1 MLLVISTFVS
11 DIILTK
17 TEFLFYGIVP
27 GSGFNPRN
35 ANMFI
40 NKCAK
45 IYLMKQTDAL
55 KILKAGRNV
64 YLTGAAGSGKTHVLN
79 EYISYLKDRGVGLG
93 VTASTGIA
101 ATHLGGV
108 TIHSW
113 SGIGIR
119 DYLSDMDLD
128 QMESKKYLWKRFE
141 RTSVL
146 LIDEISMLSP
156 QMLDNIDKICR
167 AFKRNSTPFGGMQI
181 VLSGDFFQLPPI
193 TKGSDEI
200 EFAPR
205 AKVWRE
211 ADIRVCYLH
220 EQFRQDDNTLE
231 RILNEMRGGQVSE
244 KTKQTLLGCK
254 NKKFPENITATRLY
268 THNADVDALNQKEL
282 DKLPGT
288 EKEFEM
294 TSKGRASM
302 IKSLKKSI
310 LTPEILKLKK
320 DAVVMFVKNNFDE
333 GYVNGTLGVV
343 KDFENGMPVV
353 KTFSGN
359 RIYVSTAE
367 WTVEEDGKVL
377 AKVEQLPLR
386 LAWAITVHK
395 SQGMSMDAAEI
406 DLSKTFVA
414 GQGYVAISRLRKLE
428 GLILSG
434 INDMA
439 FETHPDVSRLDQ
451 YLLKE
456 SEKWEKVLNRFSEE
470 EMKKMHKDF
479 VVKCGGTVDEKEIK
493 KNKNKKAEKIEPKI
507 STYEKTKQL
516 VEEGLNLKQI
526 AEKRGMVV
534 TTILGHLEK
543 LKEQYPELDL
553 STFKP
558 KQKALMEMH
567 KAFLKSGDTKLSPVY
582 KALKEKYTFEELRL
596 ARLFL
601 L

>member
-1 MLLVISTFVS
+1 
-11 DIILTK
+11 
-17 TEFLFYGIVP
+17 
-27 GSGFNPRN
+27 
-35 ANMFI
+35 
-40 NKCAK
+40 
-45 IYLMKQTDAL
+45 MKQSDAL

-64 YLTGAAGSGKTHVLN
+64 YLTGAAGSGKTHILN
-79 EYISYLKDRGVGLG
+79 EYISYLKDRGVGIG

-119 DYLSDMDLD
+119 DYLSDMDID
-128 QMESKKYLWKRFE
+128 AMESKKYLWKRFE

-156 QMLDNIDKICR
+156 QMLDNVDRICK
-167 AFKRNSTPFGGMQI
+167 AFKRNDSPFGGMQI

-193 TKGSDEI
+193 VKGSSEI

-205 AKVWRE
+205 ARVWRE

-231 RILNEMRGGQVSE
+231 NILNEIRRGQVSE
-244 KTKQTLLGCK
+244 KTKQILLAQK
-254 NKKFPENITATRLY
+254 NKKLPENITPTRLY
-268 THNADVDALNQKEL
+268 THNADVDTLNQKEL

-288 EKEFEM
+288 EREFEM
-294 TSKGRASM
+294 TSNGRASI
-302 IKSLKKSI
+302 IKTLKKSI
-310 LTPEILKLKK
+310 LAPEILKLKK

-333 GYVNGTLGVV
+333 SYVNGTLGVV
-343 KDFENGMPVV
+343 KDFKGGMPVV
-353 KTFSGN
+353 KTFSGDK
-359 RIYVSTAE
+359 IYVSHTE
-367 WTVEEDGKVL
+367 WMVEEDGKVL

-406 DLSKTFVA
+406 DLSKTFVP
-414 GQGYVAISRLRKLE
+414 GQGYVAISRLRKLD

-434 INDMA
+434 INEMA
-439 FETHPDVSRLDQ
+439 FETHPDVSTLDQ

-456 SEKWEKVLNRFSEE
+456 SEKWEKVLNRISEE
-470 EMKKMHKDF
+470 EMEKLHKEF
-479 VVKCGGTVDEKEIK
+479 VLKCGGTIDEKEIK
-493 KNKNKKAEKIEPKI
+493 KNKNKKSDKVEERI

-516 VEEGLNLKQI
+516 IEQGLNLKQI
-526 AEKRGMVV
+526 AQKRGMVP

-543 LKEQYPELDL
+543 LREEYPELDL
-553 STFKP
+553 SAFKP

-567 KAFLKSGDTKLSPVY
+567 KAFLKTGDTKLTPVY
-582 KALKEKYTFEELRL
+582 KALKEKYTFDELRL

-601 L
+601 A